1 MALAN
6 AAAMGWA
13 GSLEWVVAAWGVA
26 TKQAGADLRAA
37 RGLPAVVEANEEA
50 VTAWEGTEAVEALA
64 AGKAAVEAER
74 DADKQQYETKI
85 AQLQAQL
92 AARD

>member
-64 AGKAAVEAER
+64 ATTEACGEKAVEAIVG
-74 DADKQQYETKI
+74 KVT
-85 AQLQAQL
+85 
-92 AARD
+92 